1 VFALSGWDL
10 VGALPLEVEQ
20 VEHLMGDGDTRWLH
34 RGAYDLADLAPEAD
48 ASAEGLPK
56 ARSLYGS
63 LVEQLQRPG
72 SFACQLKHI
81 LSVRRAYDIA
91 ASKQILIPDVQ
102 APGLL
107 VMVHELPAGKGVQI
121 TALNF
126 SAEPIS
132 EMILFPG
139 IAPGPVVDIIHERVE
154 GDLTENGEMT
164 FNLDP
169 YEGLALRVV
178 SAASPVL

>member
-1 VFALSGWDL
+1 
-10 VGALPLEVEQ
+10 
-20 VEHLMGDGDTRWLH
+20 
-34 RGAYDLADLAPEAD
+34 
-48 ASAEGLPK
+48 
-56 ARSLYGS
+56 
-63 LVEQLQRPG
+63 
-72 SFACQLKHI
+72 
-81 LSVRRAYDIA
+81 
-91 ASKQILIPDVQ
+91 
-102 APGLL
+102 
-107 VMVHELPAGKGVQI
+107 MVHELPAGKGVQI

>member
-1 VFALSGWDL
+1 
-10 VGALPLEVEQ
+10 
-20 VEHLMGDGDTRWLH
+20 
-34 RGAYDLADLAPEAD
+34 
-48 ASAEGLPK
+48 
-56 ARSLYGS
+56 
-63 LVEQLQRPG
+63 
-72 SFACQLKHI
+72 
-81 LSVRRAYDIA
+81 
-91 ASKQILIPDVQ
+91 
-102 APGLL
+102 
-107 VMVHELPAGKGVQI
+107 VQI